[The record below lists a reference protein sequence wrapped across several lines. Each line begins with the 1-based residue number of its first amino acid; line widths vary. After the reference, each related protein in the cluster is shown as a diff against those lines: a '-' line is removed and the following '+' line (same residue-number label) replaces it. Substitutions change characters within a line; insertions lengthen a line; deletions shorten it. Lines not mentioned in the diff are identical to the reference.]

1 MKSILT
7 AEKNKVDGARAWA
20 ESIRTNQSIEELRL
34 SRCSFIPE
42 GIELIM
48 RAIAVNTSIKKLYLD
63 GNVKIGRAIWAPV
76 RLSLL
81 FFFFF

>member
-1 MKSILT
+1 M
-7 AEKNKVDGARAWA
+7 DGARAWA

-34 SRCSFIPE
+34 NRCSFIPE

-48 RAIAVNTSIKKLYLD
+48 RGIAANTSIKKLYLD

-76 RLSLL
+76 CFSFSFSFFFL
-81 FFFFF
+81 FFLF